1 MIAVP
6 NNPKISVDEYFE
18 WESRQEN
25 RYEYINGEVFAMAG
39 GSIDHSTIAAN
50 LIALLR
56 PHVRGRNCRVLGSDA
71 KVGISKNG
79 EFFYSDLLVTC
90 DDRDRNSAK
99 AVFYPTLIIEVLSPS
114 TEAYNRGGKFA
125 RYRQLTSLS
134 EYILVS
140 SERIEV
146 EAFRLNER
154 RKWEL
159 TSYREDDLVQMASIE
174 FDCAIAAIYEDVNFL
189 E

>member
-6 NNPKISVDEYFE
+6 NNPKISPDEYFE
-18 WESRQEN
+18 WESQQET

-39 GSIDHSTIAAN
+39 GTIDHSMIATN

-56 PHVRGRNCRVLGSDA
+56 PQVRGKNCRVLGSDA

-79 EFFYSDLLVTC
+79 EFFYPDLLVTC
-90 DDRDRNSAK
+90 DDRDRHSAK

-125 RYRQLTSLS
+125 RYRQLISLN
-134 EYILVS
+134 EYVLVS
-140 SERIEV
+140 SEQVNV

-154 RKWEL
+154 GKWEL
-159 TSYREDDLVQMASIE
+159 TSYGEGDLVQFASINFE
-174 FDCAIAAIYEDVNFL
+174 CAIAAIYEDVEFL
-189 E
+189 G

>member
-6 NNPKISVDEYFE
+6 NYPRISPDEYFE
-18 WESRQEN
+18 WEARQEI

-39 GSIDHSTIAAN
+39 GTIDHSTIAAN

-71 KVGISKNG
+71 KVGIPKNG
-79 EFFYSDLLVTC
+79 EFFHPDLLVTC
-90 DDRDRNSAK
+90 DDRDRNAAK

-125 RYRQLTSLS
+125 RYRQLSSLC
-134 EYILVS
+134 EYVLVS
-140 SERIEV
+140 SEQFEV

-154 RKWEL
+154 HKWEL
-159 TSYREDDLVQMASIE
+159 TSYSKGDLVQFASIDFE
-174 FDCAIAAIYEDVNFL
+174 CAIAAIYEDVEFS

>member
-1 MIAVP
+1 MIVVP
-6 NNPKISVDEYFE
+6 NYSKISPEEYFA
-18 WESRQEN
+18 WEAKQEI

-39 GSIDHSTIAAN
+39 GTIDHSTIVAN

-56 PHVRGRNCRVLGSDA
+56 PHVRGKNCRVLGLDA

-79 EFFYSDLLVTC
+79 EFFYPDLLVTC
-90 DDRDRNSAK
+90 DDRDRSSAK

-125 RYRQLTSLS
+125 RYRQLTSLC
-134 EYILVS
+134 EYVVVS
-140 SERIEV
+140 SEQVNV

-154 RKWEL
+154 HKWEL
-159 TSYREDDLVQMASIE
+159 TPYREGDLVQFASVDFE
-174 FDCAIAAIYEDVNFL
+174 CAIASIYEDVEFSG
-189 E
+189 

>member
-6 NNPKISVDEYFE
+6 NNPRISPDEYFE
-18 WESRQEN
+18 WEARQEI

-39 GSIDHSTIAAN
+39 GTIDHSTIAAN

-79 EFFYSDLLVTC
+79 EFFYPDLLVTC
-90 DDRDRNSAK
+90 DDRDRNAAK

-125 RYRQLTSLS
+125 RYRQLTSLC
-134 EYILVS
+134 EYMLVS

-154 RKWEL
+154 GKWEL
-159 TSYREDDLVQMASIE
+159 TAYGNSDLVQFSSIE
-174 FDCAIAAIYEDVNFL
+174 FECAIAAIYEDVDFAG
-189 E
+189 

>member
-6 NNPKISVDEYFE
+6 NYSKISPEEYFA
-18 WESRQEN
+18 WEAKQEI

-39 GSIDHSTIAAN
+39 GTIDHSTIAAN

-56 PHVRGRNCRVLGSDA
+56 PHVRGKNCRVLGSDA

-79 EFFYSDLLVTC
+79 EFFYPDLLVTC

-125 RYRQLTSLS
+125 RYRQLTSLC
-134 EYILVS
+134 EYVLIS
-140 SERIEV
+140 SEQVNV

-154 RKWEL
+154 HKWEL
-159 TSYREDDLVQMASIE
+159 TSYGECDLVQFASVDFE
-174 FDCAIAAIYEDVNFL
+174 CAIASIYEDVEFSG
-189 E
+189 

>member
-6 NNPKISVDEYFE
+6 NSPKISPDEYFA
-18 WESRQEN
+18 WEASQEI
-25 RYEYINGEVFAMAG
+25 RHEYINGEVFAMAG
-39 GSIDHSTIAAN
+39 GTIDHSAIAAN

-71 KVGISKNG
+71 KVGISKSG
-79 EFFYSDLLVTC
+79 EFFYPDLLVTC
-90 DDRDRNSAK
+90 DDRDRHSAK

-125 RYRQLTSLS
+125 RYRQLTSLC
-134 EYILVS
+134 EYVLVS
-140 SERIEV
+140 SEQVNV

-159 TSYREDDLVQMASIE
+159 TSYGEGDLVQFTSIDFE
-174 FDCAIAAIYEDVNFL
+174 CAIAAIYEDVEFL
-189 E
+189 K

>member
-1 MIAVP
+1 MITVP
-6 NNPKISVDEYFE
+6 NNSKISVDEYFE
-18 WESRQEN
+18 WEAKQEV
-25 RYEYINGEVFAMAG
+25 RYEYINGDVFAMAG
-39 GSIDHSTIAAN
+39 GTIDHSAIAAN

-79 EFFYSDLLVTC
+79 EFFYPDLLVTC
-90 DDRDRNSAK
+90 DDRDRSSAK

-125 RYRQLTSLS
+125 RYRQLTSLC
-134 EYILVS
+134 EYALVS
-140 SERIEV
+140 SEQIGV

-154 RKWEL
+154 GKWEL
-159 TSYREDDLVQMASIE
+159 TSYGDGDMVQLASIDFE
-174 FDCAIAAIYEDVNFL
+174 CAIAAIYEDVNFL
-189 E
+189 G

>member
-1 MIAVP
+1 MIVVP

-18 WESRQEN
+18 WEARQEI

-39 GSIDHSTIAAN
+39 GTIDHSTIAAN

-79 EFFYSDLLVTC
+79 EFFYPDLLVTC
-90 DDRDRNSAK
+90 DDRDRNSAR

-125 RYRQLTSLS
+125 RYRQLSSLC
-134 EYILVS
+134 EYVLVS
-140 SERIEV
+140 SEQVEV
-146 EAFRLNER
+146 EVFRLNER
-154 RKWEL
+154 SKWEL
-159 TSYREDDLVQMASIE
+159 TSYGRDNLVQFPSIDFE
-174 FDCAIAAIYEDVNFL
+174 CTISEIYEDVNYAD
-189 E
+189 